1 MFKVLVAAA
10 AVLFVGVGAAGC
22 GSDDPSGTESTAA
35 GSPSGDASSSAAATE
50 PAADWQVAES
60 DGVQLKA
67 PSDWDVKLEDGTR
80 YILSTPKDENGYEAG
95 FGTLMTGSTLA
106 MSTDDLATTS
116 REAVIGDY
124 SKVERLDDV
133 KFGGTTFFH
142 IRGTGESRTYDL
154 YGALLGDSEVSVHW
168 SFAGDTPRKEID
180 EYINQVMETFKFEG

>member
-1 MFKVLVAAA
+1 MLKVLVAVA
-10 AVLFVGVGAAGC
+10 AVVLVGVGVTGC

-35 GSPSGDASSSAAATE
+35 GSPSGDASSSPATE

-67 PSDWDVKLEDGTR
+67 PSDWDVKLEDGSR

-95 FGTLMTGSTLA
+95 FGTLMTSSTLA

-168 SFAGDTPRKEID
+168 SFAGETPRKQID